1 MPVHLFQCIIRE
13 VTTKL
18 DFDWLNNYIFLIYV
32 YYKLRS
38 VKIKKLDSFYLK
50 SGLYFYKWMKMPNN
64 KNVRVW
70 VTVWQGISCRFTP
83 KLATLGVY
91 GHRALVT
98 RLLYCNFSRRKM
110 KEFIFYYDV
119 VCPFA
124 YVASRII
131 EPLAQ
136 RNGARIRWTP
146 VLLGKFYIF

>member
-1 MPVHLFQCIIRE
+1 
-13 VTTKL
+13 
-18 DFDWLNNYIFLIYV
+18 
-32 YYKLRS
+32 
-38 VKIKKLDSFYLK
+38 
-50 SGLYFYKWMKMPNN
+50 
-64 KNVRVW
+64 
-70 VTVWQGISCRFTP
+70 
-83 KLATLGVY
+83 
-91 GHRALVT
+91 
-98 RLLYCNFSRRKM
+98 M